1 MITSRK
7 RQNDVSLCMPN
18 VDVKNRMVVVESGV
32 FFQNQIETSEALKLR
47 ILTSSKDNTKRGVQ
61 EKVSIMGVRC
71 E

>member
-32 FFQNQIETSEALKLR
+32 FQNQIETSEALKLR